1 MLDTQPRYMTV
12 NEVAAQLRLHPVSI
26 YRLIKS
32 GELEAMRMGTRT
44 LRVRPEAVEQLLTER
59 NTNA

>member
-12 NEVAAQLRLHPVSI
+12 NEVATQLRLHPVSI

-59 NTNA
+59 NS

>member
-1 MLDTQPRYMTV
+1 MLDTQPRYLTV
-12 NEVAAQLRLHPVSI
+12 NEVADRLRLHPVSI

-32 GELEAMRMGTRT
+32 GELEAKRLGTRT

-59 NTNA
+59 NS